1 MNEENVNWSN
11 SEMNIDTNE
20 TETIQMTEETINQS
34 SAGQNID
41 LNAKV
46 TLKNISDLEVPK
58 KITKLQ
64 NLRSASHT
72 HQTLNKE
79 EDEGQE
85 NTIMI
90 QSH

>member
-1 MNEENVNWSN
+1 
-11 SEMNIDTNE
+11 MNIDSNE
-20 TETIQMTEETINQS
+20 TETSQMTEETGNQS
-34 SAGQNID
+34 ISGKNID

-46 TLKNISDLEVPK
+46 ILKNISDLETPK

-64 NLRSASHT
+64 NLRSVSHT